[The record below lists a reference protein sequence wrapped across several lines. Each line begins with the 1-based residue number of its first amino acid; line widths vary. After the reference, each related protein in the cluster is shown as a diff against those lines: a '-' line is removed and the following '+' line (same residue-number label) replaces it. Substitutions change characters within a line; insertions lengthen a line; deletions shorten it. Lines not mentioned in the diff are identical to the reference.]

1 MLIIRKF
8 LEMVDGLS

>member
-8 LEMVDGLS
+8 IFISL